1 MRGRGGGGGCGG
13 DGRGWGGAV
22 LKNSKQRPRVT
33 GLKYYAVIHL
43 IIKYCYLGLL
53 WLLASKCYE

>member
-1 MRGRGGGGGCGG
+1 MGVGGVGVTDGGGGE
-13 DGRGWGGAV
+13 RV

>member
-1 MRGRGGGGGCGG
+1 MGVGGVGVRDGGG
-13 DGRGWGGAV
+13 GGAV